1 MFAENNFHRQ
11 TYDLDLLP
19 LYLFFILLGYLF
31 LETLFWLFKINNTKI
46 IINVCLIL
54 FFVSLYFILPHRESF
69 N

>member
-19 LYLFFILLGYLF
+19 LYLFFILLGYVF
-31 LETLFWLFKINNTKI
+31 LEALFWLYRNNRTKL
-46 IINVCLIL
+46 IINVCLII
-54 FFVSLYFILPHRESF
+54 FFVLLYFILPHRESF